1 MTRGYSSTVANR
13 DRQLSGE
20 VVARRGHLDNSVNVV
35 VVLSLFSVSSG
46 EVFQIDRYLR
56 RDVSTSRATLYNL
69 NDVGE
74 NGVRSKAPRVS
85 VPSHN
90 PHLRQFAYLK
100 PCTRTRQDY
109 TQWRREGVCRP
120 GQTSIIQVYN
130 LRPLQSPT
138 YYLSINIGVA

>member
-74 NGVRSKAPRVS
+74 NGVRSKAPGSLSPVITPTCVSLRTLSPVHGQDKTILSGGARV
-85 VPSHN
+85 
-90 PHLRQFAYLK
+90 FAARGKRL
-100 PCTRTRQDY
+100 
-109 TQWRREGVCRP
+109 
-120 GQTSIIQVYN
+120 
-130 LRPLQSPT
+130 
-138 YYLSINIGVA
+138 